1 MRRSKKLLTGTCF
14 TLACIALLVI
24 NPAVALAGGGP
35 AHTETLAAGPYVV
48 DVNLYQDT
56 PFTDQSV
63 EEKVV
68 PHDCRL
74 RLPCRLVLF
83 PCLRTAAVVLHAPLL
98 PMARTRTL
106 VDTIRSREL

>member
-48 DVNLYQDT
+48 DVNL
-56 PFTDQSV
+56 
-63 EEKVV
+63 
-68 PHDCRL
+68 
-74 RLPCRLVLF
+74 
-83 PCLRTAAVVLHAPLL
+83 
-98 PMARTRTL
+98 
-106 VDTIRSREL
+106 